1 MATPALPFA
10 QLATECEAEGLSPQN
25 AEKIGHQL
33 AKLFG
38 VKEDEVG
45 ILRIE
50 KRNLVFCYPAKLHN
64 VGSIPLNTST
74 SVAVR
79 TANSRRAEVINNF
92 AQTKHTSVFEAV
104 ELSEHKSA
112 APGAEGEKSDHH
124 VHMIQKLMSAPVL
137 GPAGAIG
144 VIQVSR
150 KGTSA
155 PAAGADFM
163 PGDLQKLVGCAAA
176 LAKCFK

>member
-10 QLATECEAEGLSPQN
+10 HLATECEAEGLSPKN
-25 AEKIGHQL
+25 AERIGHEL
-33 AKLFG
+33 ARIFA

-50 KRNLVFCYPAKLHN
+50 KHNLVFCYPVKLHN
-64 VGSIPLNTST
+64 VGSIPLNTPT

-92 AQTKHTSVFEAV
+92 AHTKHTSVFEAV
-104 ELSEHKSA
+104 ELSEPKSA
-112 APGAEGEKSDHH
+112 APVGEGERSDHH

-155 PAAGADFM
+155 PAAGPDFT
-163 PGDLQKLVGCAAA
+163 PTDLQKLVASAAA

>member
-10 QLATECEAEGLSPQN
+10 QLATECEAEGLCPQN
-25 AEKIGHQL
+25 AEKIGRQL
-33 AKLFG
+33 AHTFG

-50 KRNLVFCYPAKLHN
+50 KHNLVFCYPVKLHN
-64 VGSIPLNTST
+64 VGSIPLNTSS
-74 SVAVR
+74 SVAVH
-79 TANSRRAEVINNF
+79 TANTRRAELINHF
-92 AQTKHTSVFEAV
+92 AQIKHTSVFEAV
-104 ELSEHKSA
+104 ELSSHKP
-112 APGAEGEKSDHH
+112 APVGEGERSDHQ

-155 PAAGADFM
+155 PAAGADFT
-163 PGDLQKLVGCAAA
+163 PADLEKLVACASA
-176 LAKCFK
+176 LVKCFK